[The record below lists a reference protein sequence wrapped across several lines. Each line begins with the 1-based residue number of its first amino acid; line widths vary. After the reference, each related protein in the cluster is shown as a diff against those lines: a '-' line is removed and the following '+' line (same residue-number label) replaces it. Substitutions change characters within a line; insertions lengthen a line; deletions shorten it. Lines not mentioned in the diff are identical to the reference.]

1 MLIDKVYDEFATTDW
16 VYTQDNL
23 NPVREIDYTGKFSV
37 DDLRSRLLGNINA
50 RLDYLLD
57 QQESNVKA
65 QFDEDEAVSIPINMG
80 VHKSA
85 INLFENSALDYFPEV
100 KSKMLR
106 LQYYLGDDNIE
117 PNLPNFDDQMLTNYF
132 DIMKN
137 FDCIDFDDAQRKQL
151 NPDYFYSNSYNPI
164 SSSDFNDKLD
174 EITGSGDFIGRP
186 SGGSSGAGGPSG
198 KNCAQ
203 RENALLKILLTIL
216 SIILAIGSA
225 ILMIQQIV
233 TVINNII
240 ATAVTVWMFGLSF
253 PKIASILVNFITQF
267 IMWIL
272 SLIIKLLYKL
282 LDFRCFKDS
291 MWSFLDMIDR
301 LFAALTAIIAGLKN
315 IAGISKSLPSSIQQ
329 AFSSLLQKIKNLQVN
344 VNVNKQSMRDK
355 LKEAFDFSNFS
366 AELKEGLKNG
376 SVQVVVES
384 DFAKDAMELYQKSM
398 ETAHSAALAWSTLS
412 GNDSNALTQGLSKLA
427 NKVENL
433 KVKQIGE

>member
-57 QQESNVKA
+57 QQESNIKTK
-65 QFDEDEAVSIPINMG
+65 FDEDETVSIPINMG

-85 INLFENSALDYFPEV
+85 INLFENTALDYFPEV

-164 SSSDFNDKLD
+164 SSNDFNDKLD

-186 SGGSSGAGGPSG
+186 SGGSSGSGGPSG

-315 IAGISKSLPSSIQQ
+315 ITGISKSLPSSIQQ

-366 AELKEGLKNG
+366 RDLKESLKKG
-376 SVQVVVES
+376 TISVVVES

>member
-151 NPDYFYSNSYNPI
+151 NPDYFYSNSFNPI
-164 SSSDFNDKLD
+164 SSGDFNDKLD
-174 EITGSGDFIGRP
+174 EITGSGDFIGRS
-186 SGGSSGAGGPSG
+186 SGGSNGTGGPSG

-216 SIILAIGSA
+216 SIILAVGSA
-225 ILMIQQIV
+225 ILMIQQII

-315 IAGISKSLPSSIQQ
+315 ITGISKSLPSSIQQ
-329 AFSSLLQKIKNLQVN
+329 AFSSLLQKIKSLQVN

-366 AELKEGLKNG
+366 RDLKESLKKG
-376 SVQVVVES
+376 TVSVVVES

-398 ETAHSAALAWSTLS
+398 QTAHSAALAWSTLS